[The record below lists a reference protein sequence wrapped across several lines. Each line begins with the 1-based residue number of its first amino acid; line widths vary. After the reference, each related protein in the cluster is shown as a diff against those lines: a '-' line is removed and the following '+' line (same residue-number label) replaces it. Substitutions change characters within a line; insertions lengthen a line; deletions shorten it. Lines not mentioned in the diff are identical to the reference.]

1 MSKRGRGLWIIG
13 QNWTRGGRGSK
24 IPEILRTSYVHGPLA
39 KFKYGTHDR
48 VRVSFGWSTRH
59 RNSRIIA
66 MNKGGMEG
74 TERQGGWRSPHTLSH
89 IQGGLRERFVDLSL
103 I

>member
-1 MSKRGRGLWIIG
+1 MSAS
-13 QNWTRGGRGSK
+13 TRLLS
-24 IPEILRTSYVHGPLA
+24 

-48 VRVSFGWSTRH
+48 VRVSFAPWSTRH

-74 TERQGGWRSPHTLSH
+74 TERQGGWRSLHTLSR
-89 IQGGLRERFVDLSL
+89 IPGGLLERFVDLSL